1 MKPPPHPL
9 LTLTLLLASLLSA
22 PFLAFGAEPEMVA
35 ALQAAGFKPQ
45 VKEGVVTD
53 FGWGNPAFTPE
64 LWQRLPELTS
74 LRSLIA
80 EGKCTDTA
88 GLEVLTKLPN
98 LEKLFINGSTFDDAG
113 FAVLARVPNLK
124 SIGFDHNHVFT
135 GAGMGALKAAPNLR
149 RIGLGGCMKV
159 TAEGA
164 KSCGEVTQLESLKLT
179 HLGLGDDTLAA
190 FDRLVNLRELEFDN
204 SFRGTLTGAGL
215 AKIGAMKGLEKLML
229 GEFVTTYDS
238 GLKHLTGLRGL
249 KTLTLA
255 KVGLPEQD
263 LARLQAALPETKI
276 THTPPADQELGS
288 WQRNVAKL
296 NAGPR

>member
-1 MKPPPHPL
+1 
-9 LTLTLLLASLLSA
+9 
-22 PFLAFGAEPEMVA
+22 MVKE
-35 ALQAAGFKPQ
+35 LQAAGFKPQ

-74 LRSLIA
+74 LRNLIA

-98 LEKLFINGSTFDDAG
+98 LEKIFINGSTFDDAG

-135 GAGMGALKAAPNLR
+135 GAGMAALKAAPNLR

-190 FDRLVNLRELEFDN
+190 FDRLVNLHELEFDN
-204 SFRGTLTGAGL
+204 SFRGTLTGVGL

-238 GLKHLTGLRGL
+238 GLKNLAELKGL

-255 KVGLPEQD
+255 KVGLPEPD
-263 LARLQAALPETKI
+263 LARLQADLPETKI
-276 THTPPADQELGS
+276 TLTPPTEQDLAS
-288 WQRNVAKL
+288 WQRNTAKL
-296 NAGPR
+296 SSAPAK